1 MVEAKKSPGNV
12 ASMIGISALSVTLFV
27 GLMSLYDTRI
37 IPLVMNEASKQFASK
52 DVVERVMNSLSNLA
66 TKESISG
73 LQHRLDQIESRL
85 MHLERKDS
93 NK

>member
-1 MVEAKKSPGNV
+1 MVGV
-12 ASMIGISALSVTLFV
+12 SALSVTLFV

-37 IPLVMNEASKQFASK
+37 IPLVMNEASERFASK
-52 DVVERVMNSLSNLA
+52 DVVERVMNSLDGLA

-85 MHLERKDS
+85 MHLERKTTG
-93 NK
+93 K